1 MNAPLRG
8 DTEETMKLTKKLLL
22 ASAVLCA
29 ASLGFMAC
37 DNEDDPEGAITGS
50 NNSYKVYYNNA
61 NGYVPKQGEE
71 DADIKTGI
79 PGVYR
84 AWNRTSLKHLGA
96 LTKIT
101 LNSGLDTNGQASKG
115 GKNSGVMGF
124 AWDLKSE
131 DDKDSDSASETFNV
145 VGIRN
150 YNGNVQAYLS
160 RFYNVTEKSKNNF
173 GATTLTGN
181 GKKGVSATITAA
193 DVTGTVEW
201 DISNGSDGGF
211 VTLMEDP
218 KTDTLDL
225 WVDVAIK
232 PKAADLASSSFD
244 GKFGQRL
251 TRMVDGYD
259 DAAAGSWVIA
269 IYDADPSLES
279 TGVSHRKASW
289 IIPATSAAS
298 LGSGYNEGGTNSAEA
313 LDTSKN
319 QKKQAVYA
327 NIYKGATL
335 SGEWNY
341 AKTYFLANVAPV
353 DGE

>member
-1 MNAPLRG
+1 
-8 DTEETMKLTKKLLL
+8 MKLTKKLLL

-71 DADIKTGI
+71 DADVKTGI

-101 LNSGLDTNGQASKG
+101 LNSGLDMNSQASKAG
-115 GKNSGVMGF
+115 ANSGVMGF

-131 DDKDSDSASETFNV
+131 DGKDSDDASETFNV

-150 YNGNVQAYLS
+150 YGGKVQAYLS

-173 GATTLTGN
+173 GAKTLT
-181 GKKGVSATITAA
+181 KKGTSAQITSA
-193 DVTGTVEW
+193 DVEGKTVEW
-201 DISNGSDGGF
+201 DISNGSDGGY
-211 VTLMEDP
+211 VNLMTAP
-218 KTDTLDL
+218 ATDTLDL

-232 PKAADLASSSFD
+232 PTAADLASNSLD
-244 GKFGQRL
+244 GKFGQSL
-251 TRMVDGYD
+251 TRAVDGYD

-279 TGVSHRKASW
+279 TGVSHRKVSW
-289 IIPATSAAS
+289 IIPATSATS
-298 LGSGYNEGGTNSAEA
+298 LGSGYNEGGSNSAEV

>member
-1 MNAPLRG
+1 
-8 DTEETMKLTKKLLL
+8 MKLTKKLLL

-50 NNSYKVYYNNA
+50 NNSYKVYYENP
-61 NGYVPKQGEE
+61 NGYGTDQ
-71 DADIKTGI
+71 DIKDSNLT
-79 PGVYR
+79 GVYR

-101 LNSGLDTNGQASKG
+101 LGKG
-115 GKNSGVMGF
+115 VGNDGKSSNAGANSGVMGF
-124 AWDLKSE
+124 AWDLKGAT
-131 DDKDSDSASETFNV
+131 DSDSASETFNV

-232 PKAADLASSSFD
+232 PKAADLASSSLD

>member
-1 MNAPLRG
+1 
-8 DTEETMKLTKKLLL
+8 MKLTKKLLL
-22 ASAVLCA
+22 ASAVLCV
-29 ASLGFMAC
+29 ASLGFVAC

-61 NGYVPKQGEE
+61 DGYVPKEGEE
-71 DADIKTGI
+71 NIDGKSNL

-101 LNSGLDTNGQASKG
+101 LKSGCNMDGQSTNAGA
-115 GKNSGVMGF
+115 NSGVMGF
-124 AWDLKSE
+124 AWDLKGAT
-131 DDKDSDSASETFNV
+131 DSDSASETFNV

-150 YNGNVQAYLS
+150 YGGNVQAYLS

-173 GATTLTGN
+173 GAKTTVTT
-181 GKKGVSATITAA
+181 SPTAA
-193 DVTGTVEW
+193 PTDVVEW
-201 DISNGSDGGF
+201 DISGGF
-211 VTLMEDP
+211 KKVMDAP
-218 KTDTLDL
+218 ASGDLDL

-232 PKAADLASSSFD
+232 PTADELTKTGLN
-244 GKFGQRL
+244 GKFGQDL
-251 TRMVDGYD
+251 TRAVSGYD
-259 DAAAGSWVIA
+259 TAAPGSWVIA
-269 IYDADPSLES
+269 IYDADPSS
-279 TGVSHRKASW
+279 TNVTASNRKLSW
-289 IIPATSAAS
+289 IIPAATAAS
-298 LGSGYNEGGTNSAEA
+298 LGSGYNEGGTNAEA